1 MGIVG
6 ISLLERGVVGSGAE
20 LASDGD
26 ACNGT
31 DFVSGVELCRVY
43 AFKRQEL
50 YDAAH

>member
-1 MGIVG
+1 MGRVS
-6 ISLLERGVVGSGAE
+6 ISLLERGLICSGSE

-26 ACNGT
+26 ALKGT
-31 DFVSGVELCRVY
+31 YLVSGVELCRVY